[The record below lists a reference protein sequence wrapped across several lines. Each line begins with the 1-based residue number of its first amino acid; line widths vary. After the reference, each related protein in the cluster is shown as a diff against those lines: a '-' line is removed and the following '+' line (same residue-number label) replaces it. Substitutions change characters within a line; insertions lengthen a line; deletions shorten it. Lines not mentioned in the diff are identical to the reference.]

1 MGITDDGIDELIA
14 ERNKFLD
21 LAITK
26 VERAIGTERRFIG
39 EPSDAQ
45 LSQLLD
51 WLRTCTGDSPD
62 RP

>member
-1 MGITDDGIDELIA
+1 MGVTDDGMDELTA

-39 EPSDAQ
+39 EPSDEQ
-45 LSQLLD
+45 LVQYLD
-51 WLRTCTGDSPD
+51 WLRTRRGDSPAS
-62 RP
+62 P